1 VFDFFKKK
9 LNALLDKEYNLVECA
24 KCGKLTTHENQDCL
38 ICEGGVKEV
47 IVDADND
54 N

>member
-1 VFDFFKKK
+1 MFDFLKKK
-9 LNALLDKEYNLVECA
+9 LDFLLDKEYSLVKCA

-38 ICEGGVKEV
+38 MCEGGVKEV
-47 IVDADND
+47 IVNADND